1 MHYYVVM
8 INLET
13 LTVWFLIPYYQKQT
27 NFLLNQIFGKGRRQK
42 KNCRFSDICSNRGGG
57 VWKKPNSKNKFNW
70 DQILMGG
77 GIQHF
82 FQFSIEKFSILS
94 AF

>member
-1 MHYYVVM
+1 M
-8 INLET
+8 NSC
-13 LTVWFLIPYYQKQT
+13 KG
-27 NFLLNQIFGKGRRQK
+27 GKGRRQK

-82 FQFSIEKFSILS
+82 FQFSIEKYSRGFLLCVSQTI
-94 AF
+94 